1 MKFSGDEIKKAA
13 LTNQG
18 EFSDLFELLA
28 DLNGFCLEY
37 VNSLELSSSEIH
49 TVYPTALLLRLGTAS
64 QAVTSL
70 LHNGFNDEAFATVR
84 TMLEIEFQLSAI
96 QHVPETT
103 ERLVRDNEIYR
114 KRRLNN
120 LLKHQIQLPAEFQRE
135 DVEAE
140 IRRLEDLRMIQ

>member
-1 MKFSGDEIKKAA
+1 MQQEAVIGGYTEPERSRKYFG
-13 LTNQG
+13 
-18 EFSDLFELLA
+18 A

-37 VNSLELSSSEIH
+37 VNSLELSSTVIQA
-49 TVYPTALLLRLGTAS
+49 VYPTALLLRSWTAF
-64 QAVTSL
+64 QAITSL
-70 LHNGFNDEAFATVR
+70 LGDGFNDEAFATVR

-120 LLKHQIQLPAEFQRE
+120 LLKHQIQLPPEFQRE
-135 DVEAE
+135 YVETE
-140 IRRLEDLRMIQ
+140 IQKIEDDPGSRERSL